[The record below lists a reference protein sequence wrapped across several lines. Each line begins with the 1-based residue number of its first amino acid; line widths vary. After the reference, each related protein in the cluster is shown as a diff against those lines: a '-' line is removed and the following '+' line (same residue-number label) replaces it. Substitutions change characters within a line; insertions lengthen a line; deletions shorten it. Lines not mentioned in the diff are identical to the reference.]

1 VIKSAFLDKIL
12 SQDIIS
18 DESNLG
24 QIELRDRLN
33 RELERRF
40 QDEDFLLF
48 CLPTV
53 ARHAAH
59 ICVTEYASNFD
70 MSVPEWRLMA
80 LVGRFEGI
88 SAKEISDRLL
98 MDQVAISRAV
108 HKCTK
113 RGFIREMPNS
123 GDRRRKRLAF
133 TAEGRAYFRRFF
145 PRACRLASDM
155 ESGLTQSE
163 ARTLKKLLKKL
174 DRQLLQMISKSAKD
188 TKSGRANSRAS
199 ASAYAAGMQYRA

>member
-1 VIKSAFLDKIL
+1 VINFAFLDKIL
-12 SQDIIS
+12 SLDIIS
-18 DESNLG
+18 FESNCDEAPLS
-24 QIELRDRLN
+24 RD
-33 RELERRF
+33 LERRF

-59 ICVTEYASNFD
+59 ICVTEYSKNFD

-88 SAKEISDRLL
+88 SAKEISDRILL
-98 MDQVAISRAV
+98 DQVTISRAI

-113 RGFIREMPNS
+113 RGFIREMPDPR
-123 GDRRRKRLAF
+123 DRRRKPLAF

-145 PRACRLASDM
+145 SRACRLASDM
-155 ESGLTQSE
+155 ENGLTKSE
-163 ARTLKKLLKKL
+163 IHTLKKLLKKL
-174 DRQLLQMISKSAKD
+174 DGHLLQMIGKGAKEARN
-188 TKSGRANSRAS
+188 GRASS
-199 ASAYAAGMQYRA
+199 AAYAAGMQYRP

>member
-1 VIKSAFLDKIL
+1 MS
-12 SQDIIS
+12 
-18 DESNLG
+18 
-24 QIELRDRLN
+24 

-59 ICVTEYASNFD
+59 LCVTEYSNNFD
-70 MSVPEWRLMA
+70 LSVPEWRLMA

-88 SAKEISDRLL
+88 SAKEISDRIL
-98 MDQVAISRAV
+98 MDQVTISRAV
-108 HKCTK
+108 HKFTQ
-113 RGFIREMPNS
+113 RGFIREMPNPR
-123 GDRRRKRLAF
+123 DRRRKPLAF

-145 PRACRLASDM
+145 SRACRLASNM

-163 ARTLKKLLKKL
+163 IRTLKKLLKKL
-174 DRQLLQMISKSAKD
+174 DRHLLQMIGKETKD
-188 TKSGRANSRAS
+188 ARSGRVPAA
-199 ASAYAAGMQYRA
+199 AYAAGMQYRA

>member
-1 VIKSAFLDKIL
+1 MTDIVAPCAFSEHGSVCPGTRVMAVQREPCNPGIVINPAFLDKML
-12 SQDIIS
+12 TQDIIS
-18 DESNLG
+18 YESNLPKRAC
-24 QIELRDRLN
+24 LSRD
-33 RELERRF
+33 LERRF

-59 ICVTEYASNFD
+59 ICVTEYANNFD

-98 MDQVAISRAV
+98 MDQVTISRAV
-108 HKCTK
+108 HKCTQ
-113 RGFIREMPNS
+113 RGFIREMPNPR
-123 GDRRRKRLAF
+123 DRRRKPLAF

-155 ESGLTQSE
+155 ESGLTQPE
-163 ARTLKKLLKKL
+163 IRTLKKLL
-174 DRQLLQMISKSAKD
+174 
-188 TKSGRANSRAS
+188 N
-199 ASAYAAGMQYRA
+199 

>member
-1 VIKSAFLDKIL
+1 MSRHLK
-12 SQDIIS
+12 
-18 DESNLG
+18 
-24 QIELRDRLN
+24 
-33 RELERRF
+33 RRF

-48 CLPTV
+48 CLPAV

-88 SAKEISDRLL
+88 SAREISDRLL
-98 MDQVAISRAV
+98 MDQVTISRAV
-108 HKCTK
+108 HKCTR
-113 RGFIREMPNS
+113 RGFIREMPNPR
-123 GDRRRKRLAF
+123 DRRRKPLAF

-155 ESGLTQSE
+155 ESGLTQQE
-163 ARTLKKLLKKL
+163 IRTLKKLLNKL
-174 DRQLLQMISKSAKD
+174 DRHLLHMIAKGAKD
-188 TKSGRANSRAS
+188 AGKDARNGRAS
-199 ASAYAAGMQYRA
+199 AAAYAAGLQYRA